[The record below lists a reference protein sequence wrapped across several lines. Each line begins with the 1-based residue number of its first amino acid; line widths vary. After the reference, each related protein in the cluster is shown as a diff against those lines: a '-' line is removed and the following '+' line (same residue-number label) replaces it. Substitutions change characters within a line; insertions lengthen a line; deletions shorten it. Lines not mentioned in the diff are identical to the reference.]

1 MQTNNTKIQKPN
13 GKNLKIAIVLPYF
26 NEKLGL
32 ELLKNAKEELLKNN
46 VQEKNIAI
54 IRVAGALEIPFAC
67 KKIIGK
73 MKPDAIIALG
83 VVIHG
88 ETSHFELVTN
98 TTYQGLMKVQLD
110 TGIPISFGIL
120 ACENIGQAKKRINK
134 GREAAQAALL
144 QTPSEFFLS
153 A

>member
-83 VVIHG
+83 VVIRG

-144 QTPSEFFLS
+144 QTLL
-153 A
+153 

>member
-144 QTPSEFFLS
+144 QTLL
-153 A
+153 

>member
-1 MQTNNTKIQKPN
+1 
-13 GKNLKIAIVLPYF
+13 
-26 NEKLGL
+26 
-32 ELLKNAKEELLKNN
+32 
-46 VQEKNIAI
+46 
-54 IRVAGALEIPFAC
+54 
-67 KKIIGK
+67 

-83 VVIHG
+83 VVIRG

-98 TTYQGLMKVQLD
+98 TTYQGLMRIQLD

-144 QTPSEFFLS
+144 QTLL
-153 A
+153 